1 MQTIDSI
8 TWHQSCKLLKLFL
21 CGSKCPI
28 IGYNKLMDNMIQ
40 QHQLNYSIVT
50 EQSTLTCSWVI
61 GATSFYILIGGS
73 TITILAS
80 ALE

>member
-1 MQTIDSI
+1 
-8 TWHQSCKLLKLFL
+8 
-21 CGSKCPI
+21 
-28 IGYNKLMDNMIQ
+28 MDNMIQ

-61 GATSFYILIGGS
+61 SATSFYILTGGS